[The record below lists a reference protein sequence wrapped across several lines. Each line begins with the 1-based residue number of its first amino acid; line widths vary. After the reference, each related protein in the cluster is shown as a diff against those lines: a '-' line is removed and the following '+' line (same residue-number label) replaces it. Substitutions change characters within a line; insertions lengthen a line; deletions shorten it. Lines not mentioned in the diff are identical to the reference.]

1 MINNEIK
8 NESECLS
15 SLLNIKRNELFN
27 QQNILNNNFNNNIQ
41 IPNMMNDNEE
51 WLKGFQMQAN
61 HNNDE
66 EELNRGPKIRVIFN
80 TTQGNTNVITVDY
93 GTTINDTLKNI

>member
-1 MINNEIK
+1 
-8 NESECLS
+8 
-15 SLLNIKRNELFN
+15 
-27 QQNILNNNFNNNIQ
+27 
-41 IPNMMNDNEE
+41 MMNGNEE

-80 TTQGNTNVITVDY
+80 YYYLLNH
-93 GTTINDTLKNI
+93 